1 LSDTSAP
8 SVDVPPPDDESGAPH
23 RRNVCRSF
31 KILTYDKVTKRLFFS
46 SVFGV
51 RGLLSDDS
59 ASFFPVTGSG
69 SFAKRIDREA
79 CVFLGGG
86 GLIRQNQLRAEA
98 KPGGSPVGY
107 KPTDSMPL

>member
-1 LSDTSAP
+1 MMSRARLIGATS
-8 SVDVPPPDDESGAPH
+8 VV
-23 RRNVCRSF
+23 NF
-31 KILTYDKVTKRLFFS
+31 KILTCDKVTKRLFFS